1 VIRGGEVY
9 KGRAG
14 DSLTA
19 MAKPPMPRIPRFS
32 FAWRLGFLYAAL
44 FLVVGCYLP
53 YLPVWLHWRSLGADQ
68 IAVLLATPLFTR
80 ILFTPVISFAADLV
94 GGRRTILIA
103 LTWGSLLSFLLLW
116 AADGFWQMLLASVLL
131 AINWTTIMPL
141 VETVAVAGIRDRTLD
156 YGRVRL
162 WGSLS
167 FIVASLGAGVI
178 IGQAGPG
185 MVLPLLV
192 AATVLLV
199 AGAHLLP
206 REFGGQGAAAP
217 ALLRG
222 LKLKDA
228 FDLVRAPLFLW
239 FLLAASLIQASHAL
253 YYSFGSLNWRAQ
265 GIPDGAIGMLWSVG
279 VVAEVALFAVSGR
292 VIAYCGTARLL
303 MLAGLAASVRW
314 GVMAF
319 DPPLWPT
326 VLLQAL
332 HAMSFGAAHLAAIHF
347 LTHAVP
353 EDRAATA
360 QGIYAAIVAGLVLG
374 TVTIAS
380 GPLYRAF
387 AGEAYAAM
395 ALLALIGAACAYV
408 LMRCW
413 RGGTVVGA
421 AAAQP
426 HNGGSGGN
434 TMPAS

>member
-1 VIRGGEVY
+1 MQRPLFPGVPRL
-9 KGRAG
+9 
-14 DSLTA
+14 SL
-19 MAKPPMPRIPRFS
+19 
-32 FAWRLGFLYAAL
+32 AWRLGLLYAAL

-53 YLPVWLHWRSLGADQ
+53 YLPVWLHWRNLDADQ

-80 ILFTPVISFAADLV
+80 ILFTPVISFAADRV
-94 GGRRTILIA
+94 GGRRTILIVLA
-103 LTWGSLLSFLLLW
+103 WGSLLSFLLLW
-116 AADGFWQMLLASVLL
+116 AADGFWQMLLATVLL

-141 VETVAVAGIRDRTLD
+141 VETVAVTGIRTGALD

-167 FIVASLGAGVI
+167 FIVASLGTGVI
-178 IGQAGPG
+178 IGRTGAEA
-185 MVLPLLV
+185 VLPLLV
-192 AATVLLV
+192 AATVLLIF
-199 AGAHLLP
+199 GAHLLP
-206 REFGGQGAAAP
+206 REFAGQGSAAP

-253 YYSFGSLNWRAQ
+253 YYSFGTLNWRAQ

-279 VVAEVALFAVSGR
+279 VVAEVALFAASGR

-303 MLAGLAASVRW
+303 MLAGVAATLRW
-314 GVMAF
+314 GVMAL

-326 VLLQAL
+326 ALLQIL
-332 HAMSFGAAHLAAIHF
+332 HAMSFGAAHLSAIHF

-360 QGIYAAIVAGLVLG
+360 QGIYAAIVAGLALG
-374 TVTIAS
+374 TVTLAS
-380 GPLYRAF
+380 GPLYRTF

-395 ALLALIGAACAYV
+395 ALLALIGAASAFV
-408 LMRCW
+408 LMRHW
-413 RGGTVVGA
+413 RGGLIVGTL
-421 AAAQP
+421 AAQP
-426 HNGGSGGN
+426 QSSGRGGN
-434 TMPAS
+434 TMAPS

>member
-1 VIRGGEVY
+1 MIRGGEVY
-9 KGRAG
+9 KGPAG

-19 MAKPPMPRIPRFS
+19 MTEPPMPRFQRLS
-32 FAWRLGFLYAAL
+32 FAWRLGLLYAAL

-80 ILFTPVISFAADLV
+80 ILFTPVISFAADRL

-103 LTWGSLLSFLLLW
+103 LAWGSLLSFLLLW
-116 AADGFWQMLLASVLL
+116 AANGFWQMFLASVLL
-131 AINWTTIMPL
+131 AVNWTTIMPL
-141 VETVAVAGIRDRTLD
+141 IETVAVTGLRTGALD

-178 IGQAGPG
+178 IGKIGAGA
-185 MVLPLLV
+185 VLPLLV
-192 AATVLLV
+192 GGTTALVLC
-199 AGAHLLP
+199 AHLLP
-206 REFGGQGAAAP
+206 REFGGQRSGAP
-217 ALLRG
+217 GLLRG
-222 LKLKDA
+222 LKLADA
-228 FDLVRAPLFLW
+228 VDLVRAPLFLW

-253 YYSFGSLNWRAQ
+253 YYSFGSLNWQRQ
-265 GIPDGAIGMLWSVG
+265 GIADGAIGMLWSVG
-279 VVAEVALFAVSGR
+279 VVAEVALFAMSGR
-292 VIAYCGTARLL
+292 VIAMCGTARLL
-303 MLAGLAASVRW
+303 MLAGLAATLRW
-314 GVMAF
+314 GFMAL

-326 VLLQAL
+326 VLLQSL

-360 QGIYAAIVAGLVLG
+360 QGVYAAIVAGLVLG

-380 GPLYRAF
+380 GPLYRAL

-395 ALLALIGAACAYV
+395 AVLALIGAASAFV
-408 LMRCW
+408 LMRRW
-413 RGGTVVGA
+413 RGGLVVA
-421 AAAQP
+421 AAAEVIHQ
-426 HNGGSGGN
+426 
-434 TMPAS
+434 T